1 MNYDSIIFDLDGTLW
16 DSTETSATIIRDI
29 LKGYPDIKDT
39 VDADDLKR
47 LFGRPLNEIGMELFQ
62 SVDKERAVQAINEYC
77 KLQGSY
83 MEKLGGIL
91 YPELEETLKEL
102 SKKFKLLIVSNC
114 EDGYIESFFAAH
126 GLAEYFCDYECPGR
140 TGKLKAEN
148 IRIVMERNGLQ
159 NPVYVGDTIWDA
171 EAAKEAGVPFI
182 YAEYGFG
189 EVTEY
194 TDVIHAFS
202 ELKKYL

>member
-1 MNYDSIIFDLDGTLW
+1 
-16 DSTETSATIIRDI
+16 
-29 LKGYPDIKDT
+29 
-39 VDADDLKR
+39 
-47 LFGRPLNEIGMELFQ
+47 
-62 SVDKERAVQAINEYC
+62 
-77 KLQGSY
+77 
-83 MEKLGGIL
+83 
-91 YPELEETLKEL
+91 
-102 SKKFKLLIVSNC
+102 
-114 EDGYIESFFAAH
+114 
-126 GLAEYFCDYECPGR
+126 
-140 TGKLKAEN
+140 
-148 IRIVMERNGLQ
+148 MERNGLQ

>member
-16 DSTETSATIIRDI
+16 DSTQTSALIIQDI
-29 LKGYPDIKDT
+29 LKKYPDIKET
-39 VDADDLKR
+39 VTADQLKQ

-62 SVDKERAVQAINEYC
+62 SVSKERAVEAISEYC

-102 SKKFKLLIVSNC
+102 SKKYKLLIVSNC

-126 GLAEYFCDYECPGR
+126 GLSKYFCDYECPGR
-140 TGKLKAEN
+140 TKKLKADN
-148 IRIVMERNGLQ
+148 IRIVMERNGLK
-159 NPVYVGDTIWDA
+159 NSVYVGDTHWDA
-171 EAAKEAGVPFI
+171 KAAKESGIPFI
-182 YAEYGFG
+182 FAEYGFG
-189 EVTEY
+189 NVEEY
-194 TDVIHAFS
+194 DDIIHSFS